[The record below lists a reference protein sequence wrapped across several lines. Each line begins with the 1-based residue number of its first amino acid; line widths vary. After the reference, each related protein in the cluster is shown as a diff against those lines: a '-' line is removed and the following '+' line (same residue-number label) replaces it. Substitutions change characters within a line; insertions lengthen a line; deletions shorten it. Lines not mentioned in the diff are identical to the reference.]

1 MPGGAIWEGKICAEG
16 SQSATDEAEKMTKQG
31 GNAGKIF

>member
-1 MPGGAIWEGKICAEG
+1 MPGGAIWEGKICADVG
-16 SQSATDEAEKMTKQG
+16 QSATDEAEKMTKQG